1 MINKKEEIYS
11 KLLQVCENTTDTYP
25 QNWEVFPSVQYLEE
39 ENTPQEV
46 VDNKETQSYLRYKVD
61 IWSKE
66 STSNLAIA
74 INDVFFSMGLLR
86 TTSVDFSEP
95 NGLKHKVM
103 KFEGILDIESDIV
116 HQK

>member
-1 MINKKEEIYS
+1 MINKKEEIYN
-11 KLLQVCENTTDTYP
+11 KLLQVCKNTSDTYP
-25 QNWEVFPSVQYLEE
+25 QDWVNYPSVQFLEE

-46 VDNKETQSYLRYKVD
+46 VDKKEMQSYLRYKID

-74 INDVFFSMGLLR
+74 INDVFFNMGMFR
-86 TTSVDFSEP
+86 TTSVDFAEP

-103 KFEGILDIESDIV
+103 KFEGILDIQSDIV
-116 HQK
+116 HQR